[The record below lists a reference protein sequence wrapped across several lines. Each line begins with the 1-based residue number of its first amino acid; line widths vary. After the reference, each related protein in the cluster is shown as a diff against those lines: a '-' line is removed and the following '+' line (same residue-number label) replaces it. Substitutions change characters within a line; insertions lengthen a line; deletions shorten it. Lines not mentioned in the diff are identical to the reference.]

1 MEQLSKCWRGI
12 ALAVLIAA
20 SGGVAL
26 AQNRTPNSDNQRQLE
41 KLMEDFVKS
50 IPDSTTDQPPR
61 ENSGE
66 LQDLLKGMSSTGE
79 ESMPLACLQP
89 LLAPALDQK
98 STAATPEDQEKTNEL
113 QGHFLSLPQLMLT
126 KQWDAII
133 DLTQT
138 ALDLEKEI
146 KTWPLSAAREQF
158 RAELWSGRGMAFLA
172 RIRGDRTEN
181 MEKAIEALK
190 NALESYHRAL
200 KSSAVNRECT
210 YMVANINA
218 NLGAAY
224 GQRIRGE
231 KAENL
236 EFAIAAFEQA
246 LTALTPETTPQF
258 WAATQNNLGSAS
270 MSRVRGKRAENIEQG
285 IKAYNAALRVWT
297 RQDLPAAWASVQHNL
312 AVTYLQR
319 VRGRQAD
326 NIERAIE
333 AATNSLAI
341 RSREFPSGEKPVQI
355 GAGDL
360 KDALTEA
367 LASKGS
373 TVYVTLKPDGWARSQ
388 STLGKAYFKRIN
400 GDRADNIEHA
410 IASYEAAL
418 TLWTLDTYPVERATV
433 QTDLGEAL
441 IQRQR
446 GERKE
451 NLDRAVSVFH
461 AALEVYTSQAFP
473 RDNLSTARLLGQA
486 LIAKGDWRHAL
497 EAFDVARTS
506 FRLLFGQGLNE
517 AEARDVLQE
526 AGPLFTEAAYATA
539 QLGDGKGALARLEE
553 GKARLLGVALKLEGL
568 DLSATQRRRV
578 DELRVQIREGEAA
591 YEAARGEEKAAKI
604 AAVGRLRAE
613 LLNLVDAADAT
624 SGREAERDVIA
635 LATRILPKRS
645 ALVAPI
651 VADSGGKLILV
662 VRNDSGANLAVI
674 AVPSLTSRRLGEVLG
689 ARDQGGWLGAYNI
702 NYLDRPEQARRHREW
717 LGGIEKVGAEL
728 GALVEQPLIK
738 ALAANGLPPGSGAP
752 ITILPVGALGL
763 LPLGLAQNPET
774 HRYLI
779 EDYTVTLAPSLQ
791 ALASARARASAVIG
805 KPTLA
810 AIVNPTKDLPFTAV
824 EGALVESRFAP
835 DRRLAVAETAA
846 TRQAVLAALK
856 GRDYWHFSS
865 HGYFDWDEPRASG
878 LLLTNR
884 KPLTVGDLL
893 DARDLGAPRLAVL
906 SACET
911 GLYDIAT
918 TPNEFIGLPAAFLQ
932 LGAGGVLAT
941 LWPVSDLSTGLL
953 MAKFYDFH
961 QGEGLAPASA
971 LRKSQNWLRTAT
983 SEDVENYLRA
993 AAASGRLSKEL
1004 AASLDMTKRTVP
1016 SGQSATST
1024 ARTAANVGQS
1034 PASVKRDMPF
1044 AHPYYWGGFTLTGL

>member
-1 MEQLSKCWRGI
+1 MVQDN
-12 ALAVLIAA
+12 LAFAYLI
-20 SGGVAL
+20 
-26 AQNRTPNSDNQRQLE
+26 
-41 KLMEDFVKS
+41 
-50 IPDSTTDQPPR
+50 
-61 ENSGE
+61 
-66 LQDLLKGMSSTGE
+66 
-79 ESMPLACLQP
+79 
-89 LLAPALDQK
+89 
-98 STAATPEDQEKTNEL
+98 
-113 QGHFLSLPQLMLT
+113 
-126 KQWDAII
+126 
-133 DLTQT
+133 
-138 ALDLEKEI
+138 
-146 KTWPLSAAREQF
+146 
-158 RAELWSGRGMAFLA
+158 
-172 RIRGDRTEN
+172 RIRGQ
-181 MEKAIEALK
+181 
-190 NALESYHRAL
+190 
-200 KSSAVNRECT
+200 KSE
-210 YMVANINA
+210 
-218 NLGAAY
+218 
-224 GQRIRGE
+224 
-231 KAENL
+231 
-236 EFAIAAFEQA
+236 
-246 LTALTPETTPQF
+246 
-258 WAATQNNLGSAS
+258 
-270 MSRVRGKRAENIEQG
+270 
-285 IKAYNAALRVWT
+285 
-297 RQDLPAAWASVQHNL
+297 
-312 AVTYLQR
+312 
-319 VRGRQAD
+319 

-333 AATNSLAI
+333 AATNSLAV
-341 RSREFPSGEKPVQI
+341 RSREFPSGEKPVQTGMSDI
-355 GAGDL
+355 GSSGAIL
-360 KDALTEA
+360 
-367 LASKGS
+367 
-373 TVYVTLKPDGWARSQ
+373 VTLKPDGWERSQ
-388 STLGKAYFKRIN
+388 SNLGKAYRKRIN
-400 GDRADNIEHA
+400 GDPADNVERA
-410 IASYEAAL
+410 IASHEAAL
-418 TLWTLDTYPVERATV
+418 TLWTRDTYPVEWAGA

-441 IQRQR
+441 TQRR
-446 GERKE
+446 LGSRAE
-451 NLDRAVSVFH
+451 NLDRAITAFH

-526 AGPLFTEAAYATA
+526 AGPLFTESAYAMA
-539 QLGDGKGALARLEE
+539 ELGDGRGALARLEE

-568 DLSATQRRRV
+568 NLSATQRRRV
-578 DELRVQIREGEAA
+578 DELRVRIREGEAA

-604 AAVGRLRAE
+604 AAIGRLRAE
-613 LLNLVDAADAT
+613 LLSLVDAADAT
-624 SGREAERDVIA
+624 SGRETERDVIA
-635 LATRILPKRS
+635 LATAVLPKGS
-645 ALVAPI
+645 ALVAPN
-651 VADSGGKLILV
+651 VADNGGKLILV
-662 VRNDSGANLAVI
+662 IRNEVGANLSVI
-674 AVPSLTSRRLGEVLG
+674 PLPSLTNRRLGEVLG

-702 NYLDRPEQARRHREW
+702 NYLDRPEQVRRHREW

-728 GALVEQPLIK
+728 GALVEEPLIR

-774 HRYLI
+774 RRYLI

-791 ALASARARASAVIG
+791 ALASARARASAVSG

-824 EGALVESRFAP
+824 EGALVESRFTP

-878 LLLTNR
+878 LLLSNR

-961 QGEGLAPASA
+961 QGEGLGPASA
-971 LRKSQNWLRTAT
+971 LRKAQNWLRTAT

-1016 SGQSATST
+1016 LGQGATGT
-1024 ARTAANVGQS
+1024 ARAAAHVGQS
-1034 PASVKRDMPF
+1034 PVSVKRDMPF